1 MNYKIIIE
9 KKEPNKNF
17 EAEYAEWKDRN
28 TYTNPSRYPEGAP
41 SRETIT
47 NALMVELTEEQ
58 YKAVKAAV
66 MQAFE

>member
-9 KKEPNKNF
+9 RKEANPNF
-17 EAEYAEWKDRN
+17 EAEYAEWKERN
-28 TYTNPSRYPEGAP
+28 QYMNPSRYPEGAP

-47 NALMVELTEEQ
+47 NALICELTEEQ